1 MYHEYARKTFV
12 AAEPIAANVAV
23 TLCANGVKACT
34 ASDIPV
40 GFSDIPAFEAGS
52 PISVRLINLAGT
64 VEVKI
69 SGAVAKGDALSPA
82 AAGALKKAAALP
94 YCGIAMEA
102 GSDGDIIA
110 VMPFLQITTTA
121 ATAD

>member
-23 TLCANGVKACT
+23 TLCADGVKACT
-34 ASDIPV
+34 ASDVPV

-110 VMPFLQITTTA
+110 VMPFLQLTTTA
-121 ATAD
+121 ATTA